1 MSGAAIATSPKTP
14 SAKKVPANSSPM
26 SKGPAKVHRRKSSA
40 SQVTPKTP
48 QRPKVLASQST
59 PKKVPQQRR
68 KTSAADST
76 PIQKN
81 KRQMADMGQSPKKV
95 MPARRESGTS
105 MSLPMIPPLK
115 KQKIMEDTSS
125 KLVPANPFTTNPVP
139 PNPFIQL
146 LHYVLQKNPTLLP
159 PITATPTDHTDPS
172 NTSAPTLTSP
182 DIDRIAHSMWD
193 VAFKN
198 RHLFHYACQYSA
210 MFTPLKLRI
219 LAKIN
224 FLPSW
229 WFLREAVINGV
240 RGLRVAKV
248 KVGGE
253 EEGVKTWRVDDSEMS
268 KVWGQARRF
277 CEDVEVKLGR
287 AARKDAWTM
296 TDKVEVEE
304 EFKLDELLGYVGGE
318 MEHDGEE
325 DEIVDA
331 Q

>member
-1 MSGAAIATSPKTP
+1 
-14 SAKKVPANSSPM
+14 
-26 SKGPAKVHRRKSSA
+26 
-40 SQVTPKTP
+40 
-48 QRPKVLASQST
+48 
-59 PKKVPQQRR
+59 
-68 KTSAADST
+68 
-76 PIQKN
+76 
-81 KRQMADMGQSPKKV
+81 
-95 MPARRESGTS
+95 
-105 MSLPMIPPLK
+105 
-115 KQKIMEDTSS
+115 
-125 KLVPANPFTTNPVP
+125 
-139 PNPFIQL
+139 
-146 LHYVLQKNPTLLP
+146 
-159 PITATPTDHTDPS
+159 
-172 NTSAPTLTSP
+172 
-182 DIDRIAHSMWD
+182 
-193 VAFKN
+193 
-198 RHLFHYACQYSA
+198 